1 MNLRTHEFSTF
12 SMSNSLVK
20 KMMEGAGDAG
30 SFLMTGA
37 AVAGDADRG
46 FFALSGEAAAAA
58 EVVEEGGGGCDEVV
72 VAAEVGYLDIL
83 CTMLDFLK

>member
-1 MNLRTHEFSTF
+1 
-12 SMSNSLVK
+12 
-20 KMMEGAGDAG
+20 
-30 SFLMTGA
+30 MTGA

-58 EVVEEGGGGCDEVV
+58 EVVEEGGGGSDEVV